1 MADNTYLGND
11 FLVNTFVALEEI
23 EGVKAIE
30 AKRIP
35 DNRGSFTK
43 FFQVDEYRSMDSNLN
58 IDSLAFS
65 ENTSAGTLRGLHF
78 QVPPHEEEKL
88 VLCLEGRIFDVIVD
102 LRSDSSTVGC
112 WTSIE
117 LDANN
122 LTTLILP
129 KGIAH
134 GFQTLTPDTKVFY
147 GIDGEYIP
155 TSSRSLLY
163 SDPTLGISWPLS
175 VSQIS
180 TKDKNGILL
189 AEAISL
195 HGPERR

>member
-1 MADNTYLGND
+1 MNTS
-11 FLVNTFVALEEI
+11 VALEEI
-23 EGVKAIE
+23 EGVKAIK

-43 FFQVDEYRSMDSNLN
+43 FFQVDEYRSMSSSLN

-65 ENTSAGTLRGLHF
+65 ENTSSGTLRGLHF

-88 VLCLEGRIFDVIVD
+88 VLCLKGRIFDVIVD
-102 LRSDSSTVGC
+102 LRPDSSTVGR

-117 LDANN
+117 LDANDP
-122 LTTLILP
+122 TTLILP

-134 GFQTLTPDTKVFY
+134 GFQTLTPNAKVLY
-147 GIDGEYIP
+147 GIGGEYVP
-155 TSSRSLLY
+155 MSGRSLLY
-163 SDPTLGISWPLS
+163 SDLALEISWPLP